1 MEEVGEEA
9 AAGADASAEYAGA
22 GNFGGDGDGVGV
34 GGSLFGGEVRVK
46 EEVEDEDST

>member
-9 AAGADASAEYAGA
+9 AAGADASAEYPGA
-22 GNFGGDGDGVGV
+22 GDFGREGDGV

-46 EEVEDEDST
+46 HEVEDEDLV